1 MAELIITKTAAVGTI
16 TISNPNKMNA
26 MSVQMWTDLPKAI
39 RVFDADPD
47 VRVIVITGEGE
58 KAFVSGAD
66 ISQFDTLR
74 SSPQTQKDYEAAV
87 AESMIAPLV
96 CSKPIIAKIR
106 GFCFGGGLGLA
117 AACDIRIC
125 SDSSTFRMPAARLGL
140 GYGHTGIKRF
150 TDIIGLANATDIFVT
165 ARRFDSAD
173 ALRMGFV
180 SRVCSNSEIDAV
192 VEQYTQAIS
201 ENAPLT
207 VAASKFIVR
216 QVCAHPSEQDFDRAD
231 EMVKACFASEDF
243 KEGRAAFMEKR
254 PAQFKGR

>member
-1 MAELIITKTAAVGTI
+1 MAELLITKNAAVGTI
-16 TISNPNKMNA
+16 MISNPNKMNA
-26 MSVQMWTDLPKAI
+26 MSVQMWMDLPKAI
-39 RVFDADPD
+39 RAFDADPE
-47 VRVIVITGEGE
+47 VRVIVITGQGE

-74 SSPQTQKDYEAAV
+74 SSPQTQKDYEDAV
-87 AESMIAPLV
+87 ADSMIAPLE

-125 SDSSTFRMPAARLGL
+125 SDNSSFRMPAARLGL

-150 TDIIGLANATDIFVT
+150 TDVIGLANATDIFVT
-165 ARRFDSAD
+165 ARRFDAAD

-180 SRVCSNSEIDAV
+180 SRVCSAEEMDAV
-192 VEQYTQAIS
+192 VDQYTQAIAD
-201 ENAPLT
+201 NAPLT

-216 QVCAHPSEQDFDRAD
+216 TVCAHPSEQDIPRAE
-231 EMVKACFASEDF
+231 EMVKICFASEDF

-254 PAQFKGR
+254 PAKFKGR

>member
-1 MAELIITKTAAVGTI
+1 MAELLITKHAAVGTI

-26 MSVQMWTDLPKAI
+26 MSVQMWMDLPKAI
-39 RVFDADPD
+39 RAFDADPE
-47 VRVIVITGEGE
+47 VRVIVITGQGE

-74 SSPQTQKDYEAAV
+74 SSPQTQKDYEDAV
-87 AESMIAPLV
+87 ADSMIAPLE
-96 CSKPIIAKIR
+96 CSKPVIAKIR

-125 SDSSTFRMPAARLGL
+125 ADNSSFRMPAARLGL

-150 TDIIGLANATDIFVT
+150 TDVIGLANATDIFVT
-165 ARRFDSAD
+165 ARRFDAAD

-180 SRVCSNSEIDAV
+180 SRVCSSEEIDPV
-192 VEQYTQAIS
+192 VDQYTQAIA

-207 VAASKFIVR
+207 VAASKFIIR
-216 QVCAHPSEQDFDRAD
+216 TVCAHPDEQDIPRAV
-231 EMVKACFASEDF
+231 EMVKNCFASEDF

>member
-1 MAELIITKTAAVGTI
+1 MAELLITKKAAVGTI

-39 RVFDADPD
+39 RAFDADPE

-96 CSKPIIAKIR
+96 CSKPVIAKIR

-125 SDSSTFRMPAARLGL
+125 SDSSAFRMPAARLGL

-150 TDIIGLANATDIFVT
+150 TDIMGLANTTDIFVT
-165 ARRFDSAD
+165 ARRFDAAD

-180 SRVCSNSEIDAV
+180 SRVCTNSEIDAV

-216 QVCAHPSEQDFDRAD
+216 QVCAHPDDQDLERAD
-231 EMVKACFASEDF
+231 EMVKACFASDDF
-243 KEGRAAFMEKR
+243 KEGSAAFMEKR

>member
-1 MAELIITKTAAVGTI
+1 MAELLITKKAAVGTI

-26 MSVQMWTDLPKAI
+26 MSVQMWMDLPKAI
-39 RVFDADPD
+39 RAFDADPE
-47 VRVIVITGEGE
+47 VRVIVITGQGE

-74 SSPQTQKDYEAAV
+74 SSPQTQQDYEDAV
-87 AESMIAPLV
+87 ADSMIAPLE

-125 SDSSTFRMPAARLGL
+125 SEDSTFRMPAARLGL

-150 TDIIGLANATDIFVT
+150 TDVIGLANATDIFVT
-165 ARRFDSAD
+165 ARRFDAPD

-180 SRVCSNSEIDAV
+180 SRVCAASEIDAV
-192 VEQYTQAIS
+192 VDQYTQAIS

-216 QVCAHPSEQDFDRAD
+216 QVCAHPDEQDLERAI
-231 EMVKACFASEDF
+231 EMVKTCFASEDF

>member
-1 MAELIITKTAAVGTI
+1 MAELLITKNAAVGTI
-16 TISNPNKMNA
+16 MISNPNKMNA
-26 MSVQMWTDLPKAI
+26 MSVQMWMDLPKAI
-39 RVFDADPD
+39 RAFDADPE
-47 VRVIVITGEGE
+47 VRVIVITGQGE

-74 SSPQTQKDYEAAV
+74 SSPQTQKDYEDAV
-87 AESMIAPLV
+87 ADSMIAPLE

-125 SDSSTFRMPAARLGL
+125 SDNSSFRMPAARLGL

-150 TDIIGLANATDIFVT
+150 TDVIGLANATDIFVT
-165 ARRFDSAD
+165 ARRFDAAD

-180 SRVCSNSEIDAV
+180 SRVCSAEEMDAV
-192 VEQYTQAIS
+192 VDQYTQAIAD
-201 ENAPLT
+201 NAPLT

-216 QVCAHPSEQDFDRAD
+216 TVCAHPSEQDIPRAE
-231 EMVKACFASEDF
+231 EMVKICFASEDF

>member
-1 MAELIITKTAAVGTI
+1 MAELLITKKAAVGTI

-26 MSVQMWTDLPKAI
+26 MSVQMWMDLPKAI
-39 RVFDADPD
+39 RAFDADPE
-47 VRVIVITGEGE
+47 VRVIVITGQGE

-74 SSPQTQKDYEAAV
+74 SSPQTQQDYEDAV
-87 AESMIAPLV
+87 ADSMIAPLE

-125 SDSSTFRMPAARLGL
+125 SEDSTFRMPAARLGL

-150 TDIIGLANATDIFVT
+150 TDVIGLANATDIFVT
-165 ARRFDSAD
+165 ARRFDAPD

-180 SRVCSNSEIDAV
+180 SRVCAASEIDAV
-192 VEQYTQAIS
+192 VDQYTQAIS

-216 QVCAHPSEQDFDRAD
+216 QVCAHPDEQDLERAV
-231 EMVKACFASEDF
+231 EMVKTCFASEDF

>member
-1 MAELIITKTAAVGTI
+1 MAEILTTKNGAVGTI
-16 TISNPNKMNA
+16 TISNPTKMNA

-39 RVFDADPD
+39 RTFDADPE
-47 VRVIVITGEGE
+47 VRVIVITGVGD

-66 ISQFDTLR
+66 ISQFDKLR
-74 SSPQTQKDYEAAV
+74 SSAKTQEDYDNAV
-87 AESMIAPLV
+87 ADSMVAPV
-96 CSKPIIAKIR
+96 ECSKPVIGKIR

-125 SDSSTFRMPAARLGL
+125 SEDATFRMPAARLGL
-140 GYGHTGIKRF
+140 GYGHKGIKRF

-165 ARRFDSAD
+165 ARRFDAAD

-180 SRVCSNSEIDAV
+180 SRVCAGTEIDAV
-192 VEQYTQAIS
+192 VDQYTKMIA

-207 VAASKFIVR
+207 VAASKFNIR
-216 QVCAHPSEQDFDRAD
+216 QVCAHPDEQDMERAVQ
-231 EMVKACFASEDF
+231 MVKNCFASEDF
-243 KEGRAAFMEKR
+243 KEGRTAFMEKR